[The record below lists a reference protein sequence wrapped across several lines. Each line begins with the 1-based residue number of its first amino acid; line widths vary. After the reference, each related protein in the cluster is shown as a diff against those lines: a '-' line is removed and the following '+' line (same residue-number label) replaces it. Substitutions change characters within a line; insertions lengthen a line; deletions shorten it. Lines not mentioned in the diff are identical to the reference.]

1 MPRLSKLLEKLEDQA
16 IGRFGGWYD
25 RHKEKF
31 TLYIPAGLILWYVY
45 GLFLNS
51 LRLGIEQTF
60 HDPNHEIV
68 SIWVWNPFRNLLAV
82 FTPFGLVTTLVI
94 VLLTC
99 LIMKKGYSRFSGY
112 KYTHDSRGFDILPDA
127 THGSSGFLTEKEM
140 RAFLELGAVRDVTG
154 MLLGKAKRHPDDP
167 DKYALYVAH
176 RMKAGDNNNLLCIGA
191 PGSGKSRGFIIP
203 FLMGVAQRKESVIV
217 TDPKGELFE
226 KLSPYFREHGHNV
239 KAVNFLDMEHSDGWN
254 CLYGLDT
261 ET

>member
-31 TLYIPAGLILWYVY
+31 TFYIPAGLILWYVY

-140 RAFLELGAVRDVTG
+140 RAFLELARCGT
-154 MLLGKAKRHPDDP
+154 
-167 DKYALYVAH
+167 
-176 RMKAGDNNNLLCIGA
+176 
-191 PGSGKSRGFIIP
+191 
-203 FLMGVAQRKESVIV
+203 
-217 TDPKGELFE
+217 
-226 KLSPYFREHGHNV
+226 
-239 KAVNFLDMEHSDGWN
+239 
-254 CLYGLDT
+254 
-261 ET
+261 